1 MIAIFRDKSILTIFS
16 LIAICLLTHLHIFF
30 TPVEIYTTTKSG
42 IISDILDKYIV
53 SIPAFIIN
61 VLYIFII
68 LIQSIRL
75 NIILN
80 NHKLFSKSGFTTA
93 LAFILFTGLFTN
105 AYEFS
110 AALIANSLIIWIFSF
125 SIKLYNHSSP
135 KALLFNLGLLG
146 SCSILLFKPLALITI
161 GLLFAL
167 LILRA
172 FKLVEWLIFI
182 LGLITP
188 FYLLLSFLYLNNNL
202 EYIQN
207 FIPNFHFQ
215 FQLEQDPWYYFT
227 LSTIILFALSGLITW
242 YPNSNRMVIQ
252 SRKSWGVI
260 LIFFILALFGV
271 LFINHQK
278 FHTEILCLVPL
289 AAFVSNFLLY
299 PSKKIL
305 INFFLIIIAIIVA
318 HKNMLLIM
326 GN

>member
-1 MIAIFRDKSILTIFS
+1 MITTFRDKSIVTIFS

-30 TPVEIYTTTKSG
+30 VPVEVYSTTKSG
-42 IISDILDKYIV
+42 IISDILDKYLIL
-53 SIPAFIIN
+53 IPPFAIN
-61 VLYIFII
+61 VLYIIII

-75 NIILN
+75 NVVLN
-80 NHKLFSKSGFTTA
+80 NHKLFSKSGYTTA

-105 AYEFS
+105 AFEFS
-110 AALIANSLIIWIFSF
+110 AALIANSLVIWIFSF

-167 LILRA
+167 LILRS
-172 FKLVEWLIFI
+172 FKIVEWLIFL

-207 FIPNFHFQ
+207 FIPSFYFEFSIKQ
-215 FQLEQDPWYYFT
+215 EPWYYFT
-227 LSTIILFALSGLITW
+227 LSTIILFTLSGLVTW
-242 YPNSNRMVIQ
+242 FPNSNRMVIQ

-260 LIFFILALFGV
+260 LIFLVLALFGV
-271 LFINHQK
+271 LFINYQK

-305 INFFLIIIAIIVA
+305 INFILIIIAVIIV
-318 HKNMLLIM
+318 HQNILIIT
-326 GN
+326 GK